1 MRKKIYFVEDDSS
14 IYGLIEATLQVSEYD
29 FQGFANPLD
38 FLKELSVKKPDLVI
52 LDLMLPHMSGY
63 DVLREMSNDL
73 EYKKIPVMI
82 LSAKTTELDKVRAL
96 DNGATDYITKPFGVL
111 EFLSRIKA
119 IFRREDQIRKNKEII
134 IIGDLKLHIFNHT
147 FYVGE
152 TNVYL
157 TLKEYEIMKLL
168 MQLANTVVDREQFL
182 DLVWGF
188 KTEVETR
195 TLDMHINKLRNKIAQ
210 ATDKEYIETVR
221 GVGYIL
227 KG

>member
-29 FQGFANPLD
+29 FQGFNNPLD
-38 FLKELSVKKPDLVI
+38 FLKELSLRKPDLVI

-63 DVLREMSNDL
+63 DVLREMNNDL

-82 LSAKTTELDKVRAL
+82 LSAKSTELDKVRAL

-119 IFRREDQIRKNKEII
+119 IFRREEQVRKSKEII
-134 IIGDLKLHIFNHT
+134 KVGELSLHVFNHT

-152 TNVYL
+152 KEVYL

-168 MQLANTVVDREQFL
+168 MQLANTVVNREQFL
-182 DLVWGF
+182 DLIWGF

-195 TLDMHINKLRNKIAQ
+195 TLDMHINKLRNKIGEVSN
-210 ATDKEYIETVR
+210 KEYIETVR